1 MTRLDRRRVTAL
13 EVRRKVKTPIALREA
28 ATRLQTALSEALPAT
43 PYMESRRI
51 SEWCV
56 LAVPIPG
63 GMSFE
68 ERLAELAGRIDA
80 DSTTDADAELFA
92 SLDKGDLATV
102 GEQSAESY
110 IVRLSE
116 LLAMF

>member
-1 MTRLDRRRVTAL
+1 MTALDRKRVAAL
-13 EVRRKVKTPIALREA
+13 ELRYRHKAPLGLTEA
-28 ATRLQTALSEALPAT
+28 ATRLQNALSEALPPI

-68 ERLAELAGRIDA
+68 ERLAELAGRIAAGTTNAGDA
-80 DSTTDADAELFA
+80 AVFA
-92 SLDKGDLATV
+92 SLDKGDLETV
-102 GEQSAESY
+102 GQQSAQDY
-110 IVRLSE
+110 IVRLSA
-116 LLAMF
+116 LMAMF